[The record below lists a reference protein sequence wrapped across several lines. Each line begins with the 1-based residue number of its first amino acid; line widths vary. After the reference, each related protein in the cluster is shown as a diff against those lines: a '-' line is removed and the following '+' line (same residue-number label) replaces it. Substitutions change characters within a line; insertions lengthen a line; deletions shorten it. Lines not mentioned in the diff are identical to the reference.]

1 MAMTVKCH
9 TMEPNNDNN
18 LKMFEKELQCAKSF
32 SLPPAYMSDFNE
44 QLQIH
49 DKLTIRKKFES
60 IVICNTCNLQNDDL
74 LSFSAIF
81 PTNNPIIPSGKE
93 NAPVLDREGFLFE

>member
-1 MAMTVKCH
+1 
-9 TMEPNNDNN
+9 
-18 LKMFEKELQCAKSF
+18 MFEKELQCAKSF
-32 SLPPAYMSDFNE
+32 SLRPAYMSDFNE
-44 QLQIH
+44 QLQIY

-60 IVICNTCNLQNDDL
+60 IVICNACDIQNDDL

-93 NAPVLDREGFLFE
+93 NAPVLDREGFLFEQGKNRT